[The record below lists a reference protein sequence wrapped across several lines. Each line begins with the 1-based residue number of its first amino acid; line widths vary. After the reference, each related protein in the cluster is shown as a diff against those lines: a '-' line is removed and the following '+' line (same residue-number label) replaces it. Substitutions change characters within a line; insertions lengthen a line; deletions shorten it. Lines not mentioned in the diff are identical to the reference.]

1 MFPMPWLEDM
11 PDAPATVTYSVPMPD
26 DHPLIGVDKTGVML
40 INLGTPDATTYWPMR
55 RYLNQFLSDKRV
67 IDYPSWFWQP
77 LLQGLILSSRPKK
90 SGAAY
95 ASIWNREKDE
105 SPLRTFTRDQAEA
118 LTERLADCADVVV
131 DWGMRYGQPSVQ
143 DVLQK
148 MFDAGCRRVLL
159 VALYPQYSA
168 TTTATAYDEAYRKL
182 LEMRWQPQIRTVGPW
197 HDDPLYIDAL
207 AASIEDHLAGLDWEP
222 EVVITSFHGL
232 PERYLK
238 AGDPYHCHCAKTN
251 RLLRERLG
259 WPKDK
264 LKVCFQSRFG
274 PEPWLQPYL
283 DETVEHLAKE
293 GVKRLAVISPA
304 FVSDCVETLEEID
317 QEVRDEFLE
326 NGGEQFTYIPCLNAT
341 DAGMRVIE
349 AIVRRELAGWIG

>member
-1 MFPMPWLEDM
+1 MIRLQPM
-11 PDAPATVTYSVPMPD
+11 PDAPTPTTCSAELPD
-26 DHPLIGVDKTGVML
+26 DHPPIVREKTGVML
-40 INLGTPDATTYWPMR
+40 INLGTPDATSYWPMR

-77 LLQGLILSSRPKK
+77 LLQGVILSSRPKK

-95 ASIWNREKDE
+95 ASIWNEVDDE
-105 SPLRTFTRDQAEA
+105 SPLRTFTRSQSQR
-118 LTERLADCADVVV
+118 LQERFGADGDVVI
-131 DWGMRYGQPSVQ
+131 DWGMRYGQPSVPS
-143 DVLQK
+143 VLERL
-148 MFDAGCRRVLL
+148 FDEGCRRILL

-182 LEMRWQPQIRTVGPW
+182 LEMRWQPTIRTVGPW

-207 AASIEDHLAGLDWEP
+207 ATSIEDHLAGLGWEP

-232 PERYLK
+232 PVRYLQ

-251 RLLRERLG
+251 RLLRQRLG
-259 WPKDK
+259 WPKER
-264 LKVCFQSRFG
+264 LRVCFQSRFG

-283 DETVEHLAKE
+283 DETVEHLARE
-293 GVKRLAVISPA
+293 DGVKRLAVISPA
-304 FVSDCVETLEEID
+304 FVADCVETLEEIN

-326 NGGEQFTYIPCLNAT
+326 SGGEQFTYVPCLN
-341 DAGMRVIE
+341 DSPVGMDVIE
-349 AIVRRELAGWIG
+349 AVVRRELAGWLG

>member
-1 MFPMPWLEDM
+1 M
-11 PDAPATVTYSVPMPD
+11 PDAPATITYSVPKPA
-26 DHPLIGVDKTGVML
+26 DHPVVGVEKTGVML
-40 INLGTPDATTYWPMR
+40 INLGTPDATSYWPMR

-77 LLQGLILSSRPKK
+77 LLQGIILTTRPKK

-105 SPLRTFTRDQAEA
+105 SPLRTLTREQCEA
-118 LTERLADCADVVV
+118 LTARLSDCTDLVV
-131 DWGMRYGQPSVQ
+131 DWGMRYGQPSVP

-159 VALYPQYSA
+159 MALYPQYSA
-168 TTTATAYDEAYRKL
+168 TTTATAYDEAFRKL

-197 HDDPLYIDAL
+197 HDDPLYIEAL
-207 AASIEDHLAGLDWEP
+207 ATSVEDHLATLDWEP

-274 PEPWLQPYL
+274 SEPWLQPYL

-304 FVSDCVETLEEID
+304 FVADCVETLEEID

-326 NGGEQFTYIPCLNAT
+326 NGGEQFTYIPCLNANEP
-341 DAGMRVIE
+341 GMKVIE
-349 AIVRRELAGWIG
+349 TIVRRELAGWIG